1 MIEFLSVIFIIAGLS
16 ILVIIHEAGH
26 FFVAKWFGLLVEE
39 FGFGLPPRLWG
50 KKIGE
55 TLYSF
60 NWLPFGGFVKI
71 YGERHE
77 EENSGADIS
86 RSFSRQPIGRRA
98 VIIGAGVAMNFLL
111 GWILLSLVFMV
122 GIPQALLIT
131 EVKAG
136 GLADLAG
143 IKKSDQ
149 LTDFKS
155 VPELVE
161 FIDERKGQEI
171 ILNIKRGREDL
182 AVKVMPRLIVPEGEG
197 NLGVY
202 LVESGLPKSGIL
214 ESFWKGLANAASL
227 TAMLFFGIADLITG
241 VFTDVS
247 ILERFIGPIG
257 IINVAIE
264 TTKLGVT
271 HFLQLLALISLN
283 LAVFNVFP
291 IPALD
296 GGRLLFLLIEKLKG
310 GPLNPKTEMAVN
322 GLGFAFL
329 LFLILTITVKDIL
342 TLL

>member
-227 TAMLFFGIADLITG
+227 TAMIFFGIADLITG
-241 VFTDVS
+241 VFTHVS
-247 ILERFIGPIG
+247 IL
-257 IINVAIE
+257 
-264 TTKLGVT
+264 
-271 HFLQLLALISLN
+271 
-283 LAVFNVFP
+283 
-291 IPALD
+291 
-296 GGRLLFLLIEKLKG
+296 
-310 GPLNPKTEMAVN
+310 
-322 GLGFAFL
+322 
-329 LFLILTITVKDIL
+329 
-342 TLL
+342 